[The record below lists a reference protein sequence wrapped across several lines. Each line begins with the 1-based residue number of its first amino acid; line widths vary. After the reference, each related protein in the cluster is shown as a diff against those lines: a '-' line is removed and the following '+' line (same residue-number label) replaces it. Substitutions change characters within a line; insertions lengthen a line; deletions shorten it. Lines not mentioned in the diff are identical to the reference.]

1 MRQPLFFLVLFSL
14 FLTTGKA
21 QDCDQIWRQFDQNT
35 PAETGEDMVV
45 DGAGNVYLS
54 ASGASG
60 SSIRKYSPD
69 GVQIWET
76 VSNNPSEETAN
87 LSVADN
93 GDLVASGFHWS
104 FITGNPV
111 GDSVWIAR
119 YNSAGS
125 MLWRKSYSV
134 YMFQIFSFS
143 HLCTHR
149 IGSNGD
155 IYLAADT
162 QGELVLYKFDA
173 SGNLL
178 WSAFA
183 GTGAVDYP
191 TDMELTPGGNVL
203 FAGSGPTD
211 GHLYISQFDPS
222 GNIMWEVNNTSDYN
236 GVQAVM
242 VAPGGNIL
250 ALTTTHNGANN
261 DITVAEYSASGT
273 FLGNRTY
280 DTGVYEFPKDMAVD
294 ATGNYYFL
302 CQSTQTSGLPYV
314 DWITVKGD
322 NMGNVLWSDRYNET
336 TNNDEI
342 PASLHLGVDGLLYAT
357 GSGGPQYP
365 HGPTGLMR
373 MSNVTV
379 RYNPANGNRACTVIN
394 QEESTSGLEVHAL
407 ASGGF
412 YLLGNGSRELFR
424 YGNAAGVCPSP
435 SGLTVGVVTSST
447 AQVSWA
453 AAPGAMNYSLRYR
466 RAFVNAIWAEV
477 VVSGTSATLSNLQ
490 DGVTYEWE
498 LTAHCSSG
506 ASQPAQGPNFV
517 TDCLDTDGDGICDF
531 ADQCPGLDDALIG
544 TPCDD
549 GDPCT
554 INDVYTL
561 DCNCVG
567 DLIDQNNNNICDLD
581 EGCSAP
587 VGLQA
592 NNITATVAIMSWNAV
607 STADSYE
614 LQYLAQ
620 GAPFSALVIISA
632 TGTSLNL
639 TGLEPGT
646 TYQWRVRAICA
657 GTNSSFSD
665 IGTFSTLCLDT
676 DEDGVCDTADQCP
689 GLDDALI
696 GTPCDDGDPCTIN
709 DVYTLDCNCVGDL
722 IDQNNNNICDLD
734 EAADC
739 TAPVSL
745 QAADITGTSA
755 VLSWGPASAADQ
767 YLLQYLPQG
776 APFNQLVAETVS
788 SNSHMVS
795 GLSES
800 TVYLWRVR
808 AICANENS
816 PFSDVQSFTTGTD
829 TCPDTDADGICDA
842 DDQCPGFDD
851 ALIGTSCDDGDSCT
865 ENDVYGV
872 DCNCAGTL
880 IDSNNNNICDLDEGC
895 TAPDNL
901 QAAQVSGTSGMLSW
915 NAVPNAD
922 SYRLQYRPIG
932 GSPVSIA
939 INTSSYTINDLLPG
953 TVVQWRVKA
962 LCNNANSAF
971 VAGPNLNIGGNAMAT
986 NQDSSQPIFVK
997 DREDKADFR
1006 LSPNPASNR
1015 VFLETNSREAADVT
1029 VLSLLGQELGRY
1041 RIIGGQKQSLNT
1053 ADWGISQQVVLI
1065 RMTQEGKKPVI
1076 RRLLLIK

>member
-35 PAETGEDMVV
+35 PSETGEDMAV

-119 YNSAGS
+119 YNSAGT

-261 DITVAEYSASGT
+261 DITVAEYSTSGT

-294 ATGNYYFL
+294 AAGNYYFL

-394 QEESTSGLEVHAL
+394 QEESTSGLEVYAL

-477 VVSGTSATLSNLQ
+477 LVSGTSATLSNLQ

-498 LTAHCSSG
+498 LTAHCSTG

-554 INDVYTL
+554 INDVYTP

-581 EGCSAP
+581 E
-587 VGLQA
+587 
-592 NNITATVAIMSWNAV
+592 T
-607 STADSYE
+607 
-614 LQYLAQ
+614 
-620 GAPFSALVIISA
+620 
-632 TGTSLNL
+632 
-639 TGLEPGT
+639 
-646 TYQWRVRAICA
+646 
-657 GTNSSFSD
+657 
-665 IGTFSTLCLDT
+665 
-676 DEDGVCDTADQCP
+676 
-689 GLDDALI
+689 
-696 GTPCDDGDPCTIN
+696 
-709 DVYTLDCNCVGDL
+709 
-722 IDQNNNNICDLD
+722 
-734 EAADC
+734 ADC

-745 QAADITGTSA
+745 QAEDITGTSA
-755 VLSWGPASAADQ
+755 VLSWDPASAADQ

-776 APFNQLVAETVS
+776 APFNQLVSETVS
-788 SNSHMVS
+788 STSHMVF

-901 QAAQVSGTSGMLSW
+901 QAVQVSGTSGMLSW
-915 NAVPNAD
+915 NAVPNAN

-939 INTSSYTINDLLPG
+939 INTSSYTINNLLPG

-962 LCNNANSAF
+962 LCSNANSAF
-971 VAGPNLNIGGNAMAT
+971 VVGPNLNIGGNAMAS

-997 DREDKADFR
+997 DSEDKADFR
-1006 LSPNPASNR
+1006 LFPNPASNR

-1053 ADWGISQQVVLI
+1053 ADWGTSQQVVLI
-1065 RMTQEGKKPVI
+1065 RVTQEGKKPVI